1 MRDAVILAVL
11 GMGTVL
17 ILLFV
22 INLMIVAIGKLFGPK
37 ETKKNENR

>member
-22 INLMIVAIGKLFGPK
+22 INLMIV
-37 ETKKNENR
+37 KKSSLPFAF

>member
-22 INLMIVAIGKLFGPK
+22 INLMIVAIGKALWPEGD
-37 ETKKNENR
+37 